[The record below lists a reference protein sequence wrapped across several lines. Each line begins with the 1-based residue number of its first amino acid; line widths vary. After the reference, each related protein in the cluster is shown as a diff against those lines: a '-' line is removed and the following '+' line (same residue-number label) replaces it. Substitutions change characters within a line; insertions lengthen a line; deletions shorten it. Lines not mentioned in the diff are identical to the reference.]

1 MLEAIA
7 HLRSQLGL
15 VVFLWIKSHNGA
27 STSSYPD
34 LAAKMYLQAPQEDEI
49 TKIVGDLVYTR
60 PCVYER
66 HMTSEDEEGSER
78 WGLADRKVYKEGR
91 LRARGSVRARL
102 AELLKPGATTAGETR
117 PLWTQIVKA
126 AMRRPDA
133 DGGMIGLEQVKDYN
147 TRTKVVMAAR
157 SKNTPGMPHDAAWA
171 RIHRVE
177 LTNGENGTASIS
189 RSWGCALCRR
199 KKNTDIEKRNMGR
212 RRQDRRD
219 RQGWKDYDDEAEV
232 CANTM
237 SSTRHT
243 LTGLCAGTDAELVV
257 SMQRHMTSLHKEAE
271 KAANSGGGAGT
282 DVMGVLDLA
291 KEAVDAVALGNV
303 VSDAQYVALN
313 QTIASTLPVW
323 SNSQGKQTNKQPG
336 LSNGLMLLQDTA
348 GKLVEQHLEKIRPH
362 TELCAQRQR
371 LRDRMHVVLRAWR
384 EEVEHSGAAHNSAL
398 RWRIRR
404 PEDIDRRAG
413 SILRARIQI
422 PSSIKPR
429 VNRLL
434 ETRTSQSDEDI
445 EKQAPEP
452 RSDWTVLQCVEAIR
466 TCMRVSATRPALAWS
481 HEHQRFLRKPKPAP
495 PPDYWNI
502 LRKGRARVVE
512 MIKRQRQQ
520 AKKDSERRGE
530 NERASRRDT
539 GEARIDYREGTPRRR
554 RAPGEVQVGLTVQ
567 PTIIRARR
575 RENTTRVARI
585 GMELHG
591 WMRKIGEQ
599 VNRARGWRRGIG

>member
-1 MLEAIA
+1 
-7 HLRSQLGL
+7 
-15 VVFLWIKSHNGA
+15 
-27 STSSYPD
+27 
-34 LAAKMYLQAPQEDEI
+34 MYLQAPQENGI
-49 TKIVGDLVYTR
+49 TKTVGDLVYTR

-66 HMTSEDEEGSER
+66 HMTSEDEEGFER

-102 AELLKPGATTAGETR
+102 AELLKPGATTAGEIR

-126 AMRRPDA
+126 AMRKPNA
-133 DGGMIGLEQVKDYN
+133 DDGMIGLEQVEDYN

-177 LTNGENGTASIS
+177 LANGENGTASIS

-199 KKNTDIEKRNMGR
+199 KMNTDIEKRNMGR
-212 RRQDRRD
+212 RRQDTRD
-219 RQGWKDYDDEAEV
+219 RQAWKDYDDEAEV
-232 CANTM
+232 CAETM

-243 LTGLCAGTDAELVV
+243 LTGLCAGTDANLVV
-257 SMQRHMTSLHKEAE
+257 SMQRNMTSLHKEAV
-271 KAANSGGGAGT
+271 KAVNSGGGAGA

-291 KEAVDAVALGNV
+291 KEAVDAVALGTAVN
-303 VSDAQYVALN
+303 DAQYAALN

-323 SNSQGKQTNKQPG
+323 NNSQDKQTNKQPVN
-336 LSNGLMLLQDTA
+336 LITPLMLLQDTA
-348 GKLVEQHLEKIRPH
+348 GKLVQQHLEKIRPH
-362 TELCAQRQR
+362 TELCEQRQR

-404 PEDIDRRAG
+404 PEDIDRRTD
-413 SILRARIQI
+413 SILRTSIHI
-422 PSSIKPR
+422 PPSVKPR

-434 ETRTSQSDEDI
+434 EKRAKVTQVVVGLNLIGQKGRKKTKEKEQSDEDL
-445 EKQAPEP
+445 EKQAAEP
-452 RSDWTVLQCVEAIR
+452 RSDWTVLQRVEAIR
-466 TCMRVSATRPALAWS
+466 TCMRVSATRPAPGWS
-481 HEHQRFLRKPKPAP
+481 KPTPVP
-495 PPDYWNI
+495 PPNYWSI
-502 LRKGRARVVE
+502 LRKGRARVVG

-520 AKKDSERRGE
+520 AERDSARRGE

-539 GEARIDYREGTPRRR
+539 GDPRLDYREGTIRRR
-554 RAPGEVQVGLTVQ
+554 KTPGEVQAGLTVQ